1 MADLDRLDKQMR
13 FIVEID
19 KLKQIDR
26 QSALVDRSRQE
37 NDSEHSWH
45 ITIMA
50 ILLAEYANADIDLL
64 KVLKMT
70 LIHDLVE
77 IDAGDTFAYD
87 TENAKTQ
94 NDRETRAAKRIFG
107 ILPEDQREELYH
119 LWEEFESMSTPE
131 ARFAVAIDRLQPLIQ
146 SYNNKGWSWERH
158 GVVKSQIVESKR
170 SIGEGSERLWLLAQD
185 LIERAV
191 GEGFL
196 KDTE

>member
-1 MADLDRLDKQMR
+1 MADPDRLEKQMR

-19 KLKQIDR
+19 RLKNVVR

-45 ITIMA
+45 IAVMA
-50 ILLAEYANADIDLL
+50 FLLADYANSDIDIL

-87 TENAKTQ
+87 EVNARTQ
-94 NDRETRAAKRIFG
+94 NDRETKAAKRVFG
-107 ILPEDQREELYH
+107 LLPGDQREELYS
-119 LWEEFESMSTPE
+119 LWNEFESKSTPE
-131 ARFAVAIDRLQPLIQ
+131 ARFAVAVDKLQPLIL

-158 GVVKSQIVESKR
+158 GVVRSQIVGEKR
-170 SIGEGSERLWLLAQD
+170 VIAEGSKKLWEVAQE
-185 LIERAV
+185 LIEASV

-196 KDTE
+196 EDK

>member
-1 MADLDRLDKQMR
+1 MK

-19 KLKQIDR
+19 RLKKVIR
-26 QSALVDRSRQE
+26 QSALVDGSRQE

-45 ITIMA
+45 IAVMA
-50 ILLAEYANADIDLL
+50 FLLSDYANSDVDIL
-64 KVLKMT
+64 KVLKMV

-87 TENAKTQ
+87 EVNSKTQ

-107 ILPEDQREELYH
+107 LLPEDQREELYS

-131 ARFAVAIDRLQPLIQ
+131 ARFAVAIDKLQPLIL

-158 GVVKSQIVESKR
+158 GVVRSQIVEEKR
-170 SIGEGSERLWLLAQD
+170 SIAEGSKKLWDVAQEF
-185 LIERAV
+185 IEASV
-191 GEGFL
+191 SEGFL
-196 KDTE
+196 ENK

>member
-1 MADLDRLDKQMR
+1 MADSERLEQQLR

-19 KLKQIDR
+19 KLKKIVR

-45 ITIMA
+45 IAVMA
-50 ILLAEYANADIDLL
+50 FLLSEYANADVDVL

-87 TENAKTQ
+87 KVNAKTQ
-94 NDRETRAAKRIFG
+94 NDREARAARRVFG
-107 ILPEDQREELYH
+107 LLPEDQRDELH
-119 LWEEFESMSTPE
+119 DLWEEFESMSTLE
-131 ARFAVAIDRLQPLIQ
+131 ARFAVAIDRLQPLIL
-146 SYNNKGWSWERH
+146 SYNNRGWSWERH

-170 SIGEGSERLWLLAQD
+170 SIGEGSEKLWQLAQE
-185 LIERAV
+185 LIEAAV

-196 KDTE
+196 EDK

>member
-1 MADLDRLDKQMR
+1 LDRLDKQMR

-19 KLKQIDR
+19 RLKQVVR
-26 QSALVDRSRQE
+26 QSALVDGSRQE

-45 ITIMA
+45 IAVMA
-50 ILLAEYANADIDLL
+50 FLLADYANSDVDIL

-77 IDAGDTFAYD
+77 IYAGDTFAYD
-87 TENAKTQ
+87 EVNAETQ
-94 NDRETRAAKRIFG
+94 NNRETKAAKRIFG
-107 ILPEDQREELYH
+107 ILPDDQREELYA

-131 ARFAVAIDRLQPLIQ
+131 ARFAAAIDKLQPLIL
-146 SYNNKGWSWERH
+146 SYNNRGWSWKRH

-170 SIGEGSERLWLLAQD
+170 SMGDGSETLWQFAQE
-185 LIERAV
+185 LIEASV

-196 KDTE
+196 KDK